1 MIDLRNHLE
10 ERTGPPG
17 PATVAQADADL
28 ARGRKALRRRRASQ
42 TIAGS
47 AFGVAALVAAF
58 TVATSGTGAGPS
70 SPPPAAERPA
80 VISAARLIAYKGAQP
95 KGFTV
100 DKVPD
105 GWFIQSDENYS
116 LVLAPDKAKNPGPD
130 VNPSTQPLFDK
141 HSYVDKIT
149 IMLES
154 KDQNGPSRE
163 GKAVKAGDK
172 EGVLLKSLRGV
183 AADGPAPT
191 AAGGDTGWELWL
203 EQPSGVHLIVQ
214 YWQGLGLSE
223 DQMVELGA
231 GVHVHKDAEQTAG

>member
-28 ARGRKALRRRRASQ
+28 ARGRKALRRRRAAQ

-58 TVATSGTGAGPS
+58 TVATSGTNA
-70 SPPPAAERPA
+70 PPAADRPA
-80 VISAARLIAYKGAQP
+80 VVSAAKLVAYKGAQP

-116 LVLAPDKAKNPGPD
+116 LVLAPDKARNPGPD

-141 HSYVDKIT
+141 HSYVGKIT

-172 EGVLLKSLRGV
+172 EGVLLKSLRGMTP
-183 AADGPAPT
+183 DGPAPT

-231 GVHVHKDAEQTAG
+231 GVHVHKDAERTAG

>member
-1 MIDLRNHLE
+1 MIDLHNHLGE
-10 ERTGPPG
+10 LTGPPG
-17 PATVAQADADL
+17 SATAAQADADL
-28 ARGRKALRRRRASQ
+28 ARGRKALRRRRASRA
-42 TIAGS
+42 IAGS

-58 TVATSGTGAGPS
+58 TVATSGTNA
-70 SPPPAAERPA
+70 PPAADRPA
-80 VISAARLIAYKGAQP
+80 VVSAAKLVAYKGVQP

-116 LVLAPDKAKNPGPD
+116 LVLAPDKAKKPGPD

-172 EGVLLKSLRGV
+172 EGVLLKSLRGMTP
-183 AADGPAPT
+183 DGPAPT

>member
-10 ERTGPPG
+10 ERTGPTG

-28 ARGRKALRRRRASQ
+28 ARGRKALRRRRAAQ

-58 TVATSGTGAGPS
+58 TVATTGTNA
-70 SPPPAAERPA
+70 PPAADRPA
-80 VISAARLIAYKGAQP
+80 VVSAAKLVAYKGAQP

-154 KDQNGPSRE
+154 KDQNGPSRK

-172 EGVLLKSLRGV
+172 EGVLLKSLQGV
-183 AADGPAPT
+183 TPDGPAPT

-203 EQPSGVHLIVQ
+203 KQPSGVHLIVQ

-231 GVHVHKDAEQTAG
+231 GVHVHKDAEQTVG

>member
-28 ARGRKALRRRRASQ
+28 ARGRKALRRRRAAQ

-58 TVATSGTGAGPS
+58 TVATTGTNA
-70 SPPPAAERPA
+70 PPAADRPA
-80 VISAARLIAYKGAQP
+80 VVSAAKLVAYKGAQP

-116 LVLAPDKAKNPGPD
+116 LVLAPDKARNPGPD

-183 AADGPAPT
+183 TPDGPAPT

-203 EQPSGVHLIVQ
+203 KQPSGVHLIVQ

-231 GVHVHKDAEQTAG
+231 GVHVHADAEQTVG

>member
-28 ARGRKALRRRRASQ
+28 ARGRKALRRRRAAQ

-58 TVATSGTGAGPS
+58 TVATTGTNA
-70 SPPPAAERPA
+70 PPAADRPA
-80 VISAARLIAYKGAQP
+80 VVSAAKLVAYKGAQP

-116 LVLAPDKAKNPGPD
+116 LVLAPDKARNPGPD

-141 HSYVDKIT
+141 HSYVGKIT

-163 GKAVKAGDK
+163 GKAVKTGDK

-183 AADGPAPT
+183 TPDGPAPT

-203 EQPSGVHLIVQ
+203 KQPSGVHLIVQ

-231 GVHVHKDAEQTAG
+231 GVHVHADAEQTVG

>member
-28 ARGRKALRRRRASQ
+28 ARGRKALRRRRAAQ

-58 TVATSGTGAGPS
+58 TVATTGTNA
-70 SPPPAAERPA
+70 PPAADRPA
-80 VISAARLIAYKGAQP
+80 VVSAAKLVAYKGAQP

-116 LVLAPDKAKNPGPD
+116 LVLAPDKARNPGPD

-141 HSYVDKIT
+141 HSYVGKIT

-183 AADGPAPT
+183 TPDGPAPT

-203 EQPSGVHLIVQ
+203 KQPSGVHLIVQ

-231 GVHVHKDAEQTAG
+231 GVHVHADAEQTVG

>member
-28 ARGRKALRRRRASQ
+28 ARGRKALRRRRAAQ

-58 TVATSGTGAGPS
+58 TVATTGTDA
-70 SPPPAAERPA
+70 PPAADRPA
-80 VISAARLIAYKGAQP
+80 VVSAAKLVAYKGAQP

-116 LVLAPDKAKNPGPD
+116 LVLAPDKARNPGPD

-141 HSYVDKIT
+141 HSYVGKIT

-183 AADGPAPT
+183 TPDGPAPT

-203 EQPSGVHLIVQ
+203 KQPSGVHLIVQ

-231 GVHVHKDAEQTAG
+231 GVHVHADAEQTVG

>member
-1 MIDLRNHLE
+1 MTDLRSHLE
-10 ERTGPPG
+10 DIAGSVAAPP
-17 PATVAQADADL
+17 ANQADADL
-28 ARGRKALRRRRASQ
+28 ARARHALRRRRVAQSV
-42 TIAGS
+42 AGS

-58 TVATSGTGAGPS
+58 SVVTAGTAAGPHN
-70 SPPPAAERPA
+70 PVGQRPA
-80 VISAARLIAYKGAQP
+80 TASAVQLVAYKGQQP

-116 LVLAPDKAKNPGPD
+116 LVLAPDKAKKPGPD

-183 AADGPAPT
+183 TPDGPAPT

-231 GVHVHKDAEQTAG
+231 GVHVHKDAERTAG

>member
-1 MIDLRNHLE
+1 MIDLHNHLGE
-10 ERTGPPG
+10 LTGPPG
-17 PATVAQADADL
+17 SATAAQADADL
-28 ARGRKALRRRRASQ
+28 ARGRKALRRRRASRA
-42 TIAGS
+42 IAGS

-80 VISAARLIAYKGAQP
+80 VISAAKLVAYKGTQP

-116 LVLAPDKAKNPGPD
+116 LVLAPDKAKKPGPD

-141 HSYVDKIT
+141 HSYVGKIT

-183 AADGPAPT
+183 TPDGPAPT

-203 EQPSGVHLIVQ
+203 KQPSGVHLIVQ

-231 GVHVHKDAEQTAG
+231 GVHVHPDAQQGVG

>member
-28 ARGRKALRRRRASQ
+28 ARGRKALRRRRAAQ

-58 TVATSGTGAGPS
+58 TVATSGTNA
-70 SPPPAAERPA
+70 PPAADRPA
-80 VISAARLIAYKGAQP
+80 VVSAAKLVAYKGVQP

-116 LVLAPDKAKNPGPD
+116 LVLAPDKAKKPGPD

-183 AADGPAPT
+183 TPDGPAPT

-203 EQPSGVHLIVQ
+203 KQPSGVHLIVQ

-231 GVHVHKDAEQTAG
+231 GVHVHADAEQTVG

>member
-1 MIDLRNHLE
+1 MMDLRNHLE

-28 ARGRKALRRRRASQ
+28 ARGRKALRRRRAAQ

-58 TVATSGTGAGPS
+58 TVATTGTNA
-70 SPPPAAERPA
+70 PPAADRPA
-80 VISAARLIAYKGAQP
+80 VVSAAKLVAYKGAQP

-116 LVLAPDKAKNPGPD
+116 LVLAPDKARNPGPD

-141 HSYVDKIT
+141 HSYVGKIT

-183 AADGPAPT
+183 TPDGPAPT

-203 EQPSGVHLIVQ
+203 KQPSGVHLIVQ

-231 GVHVHKDAEQTAG
+231 GVHVHADAEQTVG